1 MKTTLTKDDPSGW
14 YECRGEY
21 DEDYAIFLYWTG
33 KELRAH
39 LDSGRLEGSYTN
51 FRRLF
56 TESDVAALNEELRTL
71 REELRKSENHCQLL
85 NRDYSLVIKERDDFQ
100 RKLKTCELYA
110 ASFQKQADDL
120 SEKVKLL
127 ETGLSLRSSQRE
139 DIPPLKWS
147 RFRSFHYADGKDG
160 SFEIAIIAD
169 CVLCLSLNGKTCGLF
184 ESLDA
189 AKQCAEAVNKGAFS
203 HHE

>member
-1 MKTTLTKDDPSGW
+1 MI
-14 YECRGEY
+14 E
-21 DEDYAIFLYWTG
+21 G
-33 KELRAH
+33 K
-39 LDSGRLEGSYTN
+39 
-51 FRRLF
+51 FF
-56 TESDVAALNEELRTL
+56 TESDVAALRQALAENEALFAESVKGAEQVNEELRTL
-71 REELRKSENHCQLL
+71 RAELRKSENHCQLL

-147 RFRSFHYADGKDG
+147 RFRSFHYADGKGG

-189 AKQCAEAVNKGAFS
+189 AKQCAEAVNQGAFS
-203 HHE
+203 HHEYRRR